1 VAKAYNGSPN
11 NPLNKTHVSLMTV
24 VDIVII
30 VVISLSALFSVLRGF
45 VKEAISL
52 ASWVVAIWLAVT
64 FAPRLA
70 ELLPPSIESE
80 AVRQA
85 IGFGVIFI
93 LTLMVGAIVN
103 KLTSQVVKK
112 TGLSTADRLFG
123 IAFGIARG
131 GLIIVIFVVIGGM
144 TPLTDTDWW
153 QSSVLLQ
160 WFEQAAMVAQE
171 YLPEDLNLS
180 YSPADIVPM
189 DTATEATVDP

>member
-1 VAKAYNGSPN
+1 
-11 NPLNKTHVSLMTV
+11 MTV

-64 FAPRLA
+64 FASKLA

-85 IGFGVIFI
+85 IGFAVIFI
-93 LTLMVGAIVN
+93 LTLIVGAIVN
-103 KLTSQVVKK
+103 KLTNQIVKK
-112 TGLSTADRLFG
+112 TGLSTADRVFG
-123 IAFGIARG
+123 IAFGILRG
-131 GLIIVIFVVIGGM
+131 GLIIVVFVVIGGM
-144 TPLTDTDWW
+144 TPLTDMDWW

-160 WFEQAAMVAQE
+160 WFEQAAVMVQE

-180 YSPADIVPM
+180 YSPADLLPT
-189 DTATEATVDP
+189 DAATELTTEPTVAP